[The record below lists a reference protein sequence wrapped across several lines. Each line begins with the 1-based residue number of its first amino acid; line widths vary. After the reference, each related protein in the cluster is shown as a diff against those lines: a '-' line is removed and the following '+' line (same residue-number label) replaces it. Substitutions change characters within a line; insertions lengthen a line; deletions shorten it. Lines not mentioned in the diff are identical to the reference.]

1 MAVYRIF
8 CLYSLFN
15 QNLNYY
21 IKRTLFNKWKKNIG
35 NFTKK
40 NENNNNNNNKIN
52 INNSSD
58 KK

>member
-21 IKRTLFNKWKKNIG
+21 IKRTSFNKWKKNIST
-35 NFTKK
+35 FAIK
-40 NENNNNNNNKIN
+40 NENNSNINNNIN
-52 INNSSD
+52 IKNSSD